1 MNVEVCLF
9 SGIVLILNNFLLLSV
24 PELEKKLALA
34 QTESESTFLK
44 DAWFQGNVISASIKP
59 LTDQGWQTF
68 PYSSTQTLLKN
79 FVCKEY

>member
-1 MNVEVCLF
+1 MTFLKECCMNVEVCLF

-44 DAWFQGNVISASIKP
+44 EKGNVISSDLLFTTASIKP
-59 LTDQGWQTF
+59 LTDLG
-68 PYSSTQTLLKN
+68 
-79 FVCKEY
+79 

>member
-1 MNVEVCLF
+1 MTFLKECCMNVEVCLF

-44 DAWFQGNVISASIKP
+44 DA
-59 LTDQGWQTF
+59 
-68 PYSSTQTLLKN
+68 
-79 FVCKEY
+79 